1 MSETILRADTRDETA
16 RKVRDEGFIPGVMYG
31 TGVQDGMSVKFDELE
46 LNKVLKSQ
54 GMNPRMAIM
63 LGEEEKHV
71 LIKEVQRDPV
81 RGNVIHVDL
90 QAIAVD
96 EVIRTTI
103 PIVFEGREDVES
115 RGLLLEV
122 YLFEIEV
129 SGPANI
135 IPDSITMGVGESEAG
150 DTVTMSDIELDSR
163 ISAITPLDEVLAV
176 ATIPRMEEEEDDED
190 VDEDVDIM
198 VDTEEDAPEEE

>member
-81 RGNVIHVDL
+81 RGNVIHIDL